1 MKKNNFIVNL
11 NILDGVITYND
22 FDIDPNIP
30 FEIQKYSFKED
41 ILQIEFGERFVLDVG
56 YSPEFEP
63 NGNFVI
69 QAIQDNDWMNP
80 ISRIKCQTL
89 DKLKKSIEKT
99 VQLIHAKRKIKDL
112 PYRNI
117 EYDIYD

>member
-1 MKKNNFIVNL
+1 MKKNNFIENL

-30 FEIQKYSFKED
+30 FETQKYSFKED

-63 NGNFVI
+63 DGNFII

-80 ISRIKCQTL
+80 ISRIKCNTL
-89 DKLKKSIEKT
+89 DTLKKSIEKT
-99 VQLIHAKRKIKDL
+99 VQLIDTKRKVKNL
-112 PYRNI
+112 PYRNV
-117 EYDIYD
+117 EYDTYE